1 MYCQFLTVK
10 QFRLTWTSFFV
21 WIVSGLF
28 QALPM
33 PSRSAN
39 HPHVT
44 CLLVVAGELF
54 PVSCGC
60 LYSSSLAFY
69 SIALLTEA
77 KEPTSKRKAKKQ
89 NKTKQNKKN
98 KKWATLPRKEFS
110 ITSNSAIRFRL
121 NTFAMFG
128 KFLPLAK
135 LLIKSKAYVHAALNT
150 SQVGENSR
158 TAL

>member
-1 MYCQFLTVK
+1 M
-10 QFRLTWTSFFV
+10 
-21 WIVSGLF
+21 
-28 QALPM
+28 
-33 PSRSAN
+33 
-39 HPHVT
+39 
-44 CLLVVAGELF
+44 LLAYWLLQGSYFLF
-54 PVSCGC
+54 PVGVYIPAAWLFIPSHF
-60 LYSSSLAFY
+60 LQKLKSLQVNEKQKNK
-69 SIALLTEA
+69 TN
-77 KEPTSKRKAKKQ
+77 Q
-89 NKTKQNKKN
+89 NKTKKN

-128 KFLPLAK
+128 KLLPLAK